1 MKYLLPVFYVSNAL
15 AGELIV
21 EPKPFAVTQT
31 LTGTVFPTDV
41 VPLRVD
47 AKSWTTFQILT
58 IAEHGVAVKKGE
70 VLVAFDAIE
79 IDKKLADTKY
89 AIATDE
95 LGLEQAKLE
104 LATFEKTMPDELAKV
119 ERAAKDAAEELDYF
133 TKTRRKASEESAKY
147 SLMYKEQQLASTKE
161 ELKQL
166 LKMYEADDVTEETEE
181 IILANQR
188 AEVEFAEFGLR
199 MEELDYKRAMEVTL
213 PKEAISLTESRDK
226 SALDLEAASK
236 DMPRALQLKKL
247 EVAEKE
253 TGLARWRELLADLE
267 KDRGLFEIKADSDG
281 VFYYGAMEQGRWEGG
296 DYAKELVVKGSAPT
310 GKVFASFIPSTANL
324 VVYSFPK
331 QAEALALAV
340 GKEGIARLAGREEL
354 AIPVKVSSI
363 GQSPLLDGTYEMELA
378 ATWPK
383 EMKPVVGQELAIKL
397 VSYAKADA
405 LAVPVKSL
413 DFGASGWSVEVKLTD
428 GKTERRAVTL
438 GRSTGELTEIV
449 SGLEAGQVVI
459 VP

>member
-1 MKYLLPVFYVSNAL
+1 M

-31 LTGTVFPTDV
+31 LSGAVYPADV
-41 VPLRVD
+41 LPLKVD
-47 AKSWTTFQILT
+47 AKSWATFQIVT
-58 IAEHGVAVKKGE
+58 IADHGSVVKKGDA
-70 VLVAFDAIE
+70 LVVFDTIE

-89 AIATDE
+89 AIATNE
-95 LGLEQAKLE
+95 VGLEQAKYE
-104 LATFEKTMPDELAKV
+104 LATLEKTTPEELAKL
-119 ERAAKDAAEELDYF
+119 EREAKVAAEELEYF

-147 SLMYKEQQLASTKE
+147 SLMYKEQQLASTQE

-188 AEVEFAEFGLR
+188 AEVEFAGFGLR
-199 MEELDYKRAMEVTL
+199 MEELDHKRTMEVTL
-213 PKEAISLTESRDK
+213 PREAISLTESRDK
-226 SALDLEAASK
+226 TALELENASK
-236 DMPRALQLKKL
+236 DKPRALQLKKL

-253 TGLARWRELLADLE
+253 TGLVRWKELLADLE
-267 KDRGLFEIKADSDG
+267 KDRGLFEIKAESDG
-281 VFYYGAMEQGRWEGG
+281 VFYYGAVEQGKWVGG
-296 DYAKELVVKGSAPT
+296 DYVKELVVKGSAPT
-310 GKVFASFIPSTANL
+310 GKVFASLIPATTNL

-340 GKEGIARLAGREEL
+340 GKEGVASLSGLEEL
-354 AIPVKVSSI
+354 SIPVKVSSI
-363 GQSPLLDGTYEMELA
+363 AQSPSLDGTYSMELA
-378 ATWPK
+378 ATWPE
-383 EMKPVVGQELAIKL
+383 EMKPVVGQELAIRM